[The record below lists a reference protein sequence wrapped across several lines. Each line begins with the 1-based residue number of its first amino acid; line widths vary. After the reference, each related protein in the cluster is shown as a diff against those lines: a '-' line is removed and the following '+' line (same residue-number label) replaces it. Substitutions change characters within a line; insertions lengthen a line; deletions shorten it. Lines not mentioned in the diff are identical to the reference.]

1 MATRYSKDKYARIK
15 DLKNEPLAK
24 LTFDSKKRKFG
35 DEKVDAAPSPT
46 VNVAPYSL
54 TLSLEVIAVTP
65 SLTRSK
71 GKSKIGMSVW
81 DDPATAL
88 GRAHNVITNDK
99 LKGLSSIPSHELIS
113 RHIHKLVHVSNS
125 ALLVS
130 LLDFVLYTTVTFFF
144 SVYSNQVLGE
154 SLRITTD
161 YLNIEEK
168 VVVATSKAE
177 SVEVECS
184 QLKKDL
190 TTTMNEKNEVN

>member
-1 MATRYSKDKYARIK
+1 METRYSKDKYAGIK

-35 DEKVDAAPSPT
+35 DEKVDVALSPT
-46 VNVAPYSL
+46 VNVAPPSP
-54 TLSLEVIAVTP
+54 TPTLEVTVVTP
-65 SLTRSK
+65 PLIRSK

-113 RHIHKLVHVSNS
+113 RHIHKLVHVSHF

-130 LLDFVLYTTVTFFF
+130 LLDFVLYMSVTFFF
-144 SVYSNQVLGE
+144 SVYSN
-154 SLRITTD
+154 
-161 YLNIEEK
+161 
-168 VVVATSKAE
+168 
-177 SVEVECS
+177 
-184 QLKKDL
+184 
-190 TTTMNEKNEVN
+190 

>member
-46 VNVAPYSL
+46 VNVAPHSL
-54 TLSLEVIAVTP
+54 TLSLEVTAVTP

-88 GRAHNVITNDK
+88 GCAHNVIINDK

-161 YLNIEEK
+161 YLNTEEK
-168 VVVATSKAE
+168 VVVATSKVE

-190 TTTMNEKNEVN
+190 TTTMNKKNEVN